1 MKCESKLAG
10 TTAYNLGHI
19 FRTPEIE
26 LVNKKAHFQPRN
38 GKRQICYAKLM
49 VRKFIAHV
57 IREVYLPLAGEIKS
71 MTQGRKE

>member
-1 MKCESKLAG
+1 MKCESKFPG
-10 TTAYNLGHI
+10 TTPYNLGHI

-38 GKRQICYAKLM
+38 ENCKVCYAKLM
-49 VRKFIAHV
+49 IRKFIAHV
-57 IREVYLPLAGEIKS
+57 IREVYPPLAGEIRS